1 MKAAASADTP
11 HGDTTCRLRHQLG
24 GGGEVTMTEAPP
36 TAKEQPKPSFQ
47 NLLAPEGRG
56 YYAALG
62 LEFGCTQNGAQ
73 LARGHV

>member
-1 MKAAASADTP
+1 MVE
-11 HGDTTCRLRHQLG
+11 
-24 GGGEVTMTEAPP
+24 EVTHMTEAPP

-47 NLLAPEGRG
+47 NLRAPEGRG

-73 LARGHV
+73 LARDHA

>member
-1 MKAAASADTP
+1 MVEEA
-11 HGDTTCRLRHQLG
+11 
-24 GGGEVTMTEAPP
+24 VTMTEAPP